1 VGYFLTATFEKID
14 EMNIRVILFSLL
26 VICIFLIFKFCSSK
40 PEQEV
45 VDQKPAP
52 LSVSQHSSAF
62 NESFSKLLQSYYSL
76 KNAFTNADISKANSA
91 AEQLMQNADSLN
103 INEIQGD
110 TSGMIRET
118 AKSFAA
124 NVSASAKNITM
135 GDKVD
140 DKLREFNMITDA
152 LWSLTRTVKYDGQ
165 KVYYQFCPVAL
176 DNMGGYWLSDK
187 IDTDNPY
194 VKDKSKACSEVNDSL
209 DYSRR

>member
-1 VGYFLTATFEKID
+1 
-14 EMNIRVILFSLL
+14 MNLRVILFSLL
-26 VICIFLIFKFCSSK
+26 VICIFLIFRFCSSK
-40 PEQEV
+40 PEQEND

-52 LSVSQHSSAF
+52 LSVSQNSGAF

-76 KNAFTNADISKANSA
+76 KNAFTNADISKVNSA
-91 AEQLMQNADSLN
+91 AEQLGQHADSLN

-124 NVSASAKNITM
+124 NISGSAKNIA
-135 GDKVD
+135 GVNKNE

-165 KVYYQFCPVAL
+165 KVYYQFCPAAL

-194 VKDKSKACSEVNDSL
+194 VRDKSKPCSEVNDSL